1 MNDQMQYYWNHDE
14 KKDRYKT
21 SLNTSQ
27 SLPIFLRFQIKDGD
41 KIKYIL
47 GACLVLQAKE
57 LTKCDSNNDE
67 ILQFYLGMFFFWT
80 IHHLMSYHDNLGRC
94 IRHYLKNGVKT

>member
-27 SLPIFLRFQIKDGD
+27 SLPILLRFQIKDGD

-47 GACLVLQAKE
+47 GACLVL
-57 LTKCDSNNDE
+57 
-67 ILQFYLGMFFFWT
+67 
-80 IHHLMSYHDNLGRC
+80 
-94 IRHYLKNGVKT
+94 